1 MKFDDFFIKSC
12 RFSEKHFKF
21 LIKAPKY
28 SDEFKESIDFLE
40 WGIRPESVI
49 IFSRLVLIIA
59 FIPLTIITILSILN
73 NSSPGIFIVCDIF
86 VPLALAHFITEY
98 PKNRANIERLNA
110 LSSAPEI
117 LIQLII
123 SLKQNL
129 NLEEAFRFSSK
140 FGKGKIAQELK
151 KSLWHCW
158 TGKRSSLKEQLL
170 LIADKWGYYST
181 GLKRSLHLI
190 VSSFSERNAERRDEI
205 LNKAISS
212 MLDSITNEIRQFSM
226 NLYLPTLI
234 LFTMGTVLPLIIIS
248 LLPMFSFL
256 WNKSYSNLQ
265 IFLLLSFSLL
275 VTYIYS
281 NQILSKKPS
290 GFSKIEIPDGIENV
304 PKEGN
309 IKIFNKEFPAFPY
322 LLLLFL
328 FFSIPGIL
336 YILSKLIGFE
346 LKFKFFTGFSSLS
359 IVFSLFFVMSLYYY
373 AKSIHKKRIRD
384 RNEKIEN
391 EILDA
396 IYHVASRI
404 SEGRS
409 SEEAI
414 EYTAKVMKHTTI
426 SEIFDKVCWLMKNR
440 GFTLEQ
446 AFFDEKFGVTKN
458 IYSKKVIS
466 IIRIFVD
473 SCKKGSKH
481 AAELLFTISNHFSEL
496 KKTEEETKRILTQNI
511 QMMKTTAVF
520 FSPIICALVITLQ
533 TMIQSSLIEIEK
545 RFYSS
550 ELFSIVGLPFM
561 QSPRVDIELLYL
573 FVGIYM
579 LFLALIL
586 IRFTSFIE
594 HGDDQ
599 IEFSLNISKN
609 LPIVFFI
616 FIITLITS
624 RLVIH

>member
-1 MKFDDFFIKSC
+1 
-12 RFSEKHFKF
+12 
-21 LIKAPKY
+21 
-28 SDEFKESIDFLE
+28 
-40 WGIRPESVI
+40 
-49 IFSRLVLIIA
+49 
-59 FIPLTIITILSILN
+59 
-73 NSSPGIFIVCDIF
+73 
-86 VPLALAHFITEY
+86 
-98 PKNRANIERLNA
+98 
-110 LSSAPEI
+110 
-117 LIQLII
+117 
-123 SLKQNL
+123 
-129 NLEEAFRFSSK
+129 
-140 FGKGKIAQELK
+140 
-151 KSLWHCW
+151 
-158 TGKRSSLKEQLL
+158 
-170 LIADKWGYYST
+170 
-181 GLKRSLHLI
+181 
-190 VSSFSERNAERRDEI
+190 
-205 LNKAISS
+205 
-212 MLDSITNEIRQFSM
+212 
-226 NLYLPTLI
+226 
-234 LFTMGTVLPLIIIS
+234 
-248 LLPMFSFL
+248 
-256 WNKSYSNLQ
+256 
-265 IFLLLSFSLL
+265 
-275 VTYIYS
+275 
-281 NQILSKKPS
+281 
-290 GFSKIEIPDGIENV
+290 
-304 PKEGN
+304 
-309 IKIFNKEFPAFPY
+309 
-322 LLLLFL
+322 
-328 FFSIPGIL
+328 
-336 YILSKLIGFE
+336 
-346 LKFKFFTGFSSLS
+346 TGFSSLS

-624 RLVIH
+624 RLVVH